1 MSLKR
6 KAVEDAEQDQVNWAS
21 KTVPQLRSELT
32 TRGLSLTGK
41 KAELVGRLE
50 AVEASESVEIA
61 PVEEAGEIKT
71 EEYID
76 WKSYTVPKLK
86 EELTTRGF
94 SLAGKKADLIARLEA
109 DDASRSAEV
118 AAPEQA
124 GEDDAE
130 NEEEEADW
138 MSYTIPKLKEELTA
152 RSLRVSGKKADLVAR
167 LEAHERG
174 EVIDPAP
181 APKRTKTSNS
191 VIRPGNHNN
200 RQAAAPIPRPRPT
213 ASANPARLPAGQDP
227 DMRGPLARDVIVH
240 KHMNRE
246 TGERRQRD
254 FVPAPDRQ
262 FLAKLWRIRNERMF
276 MLDRR
281 MGQDRKGHVCQ
292 IFDIAGSTGNIYKVA
307 IGRSPNCDCMDAV
320 GWFPVVFYTLT
331 NTYPENS
338 RPEVQAHQL

>member
-1 MSLKR
+1 
-6 KAVEDAEQDQVNWAS
+6 
-21 KTVPQLRSELT
+21 
-32 TRGLSLTGK
+32 
-41 KAELVGRLE
+41 
-50 AVEASESVEIA
+50 VEASESVEIA

-227 DMRGPLARDVIVH
+227 DMAGPLARDVIVH

-320 GWFPVVFYTLT
+320 G
-331 NTYPENS
+331 
-338 RPEVQAHQL
+338 